1 MDKIILDIKKK
12 KNQIDVSFDDEV
24 IRVEPELMIKYHIS
38 IGKTIT
44 LEDYHQLIKENAE
57 LSSLR
62 EGLKALK
69 KMMTIQEMKEHLTTK
84 GYQTPVV
91 QTTLKKLIERH
102 YLDDLQYA
110 SMYVNMKKYQEGPE
124 MIIFKLTQKGVKEA
138 FIYQAISAI
147 NEYDLL
153 TEVVQSKLNQMKS
166 KTQKQAFQ
174 SIRVLLISKGF
185 HREVID
191 AVLSSPDTHYV
202 GDESKLLEK
211 AYDKIYKTYA
221 HKYQGYELEQKI
233 KEKLYQ
239 KGFAYDVIKNYIEEK
254 KLQSW

>member
-1 MDKIILDIKKK
+1 
-12 KNQIDVSFDDEV
+12 
-24 IRVEPELMIKYHIS
+24 
-38 IGKTIT
+38 
-44 LEDYHQLIKENAE
+44 
-57 LSSLR
+57 
-62 EGLKALK
+62 
-69 KMMTIQEMKEHLTTK
+69 
-84 GYQTPVV
+84 
-91 QTTLKKLIERH
+91 
-102 YLDDLQYA
+102 
-110 SMYVNMKKYQEGPE
+110 
-124 MIIFKLTQKGVKEA
+124 MIIFKLSQKGVKEA
-138 FIYQAISAI
+138 FIYQALSTI
-147 NEYDLL
+147 NEYALL

-166 KTQKQAFQ
+166 KTKKQAFQ